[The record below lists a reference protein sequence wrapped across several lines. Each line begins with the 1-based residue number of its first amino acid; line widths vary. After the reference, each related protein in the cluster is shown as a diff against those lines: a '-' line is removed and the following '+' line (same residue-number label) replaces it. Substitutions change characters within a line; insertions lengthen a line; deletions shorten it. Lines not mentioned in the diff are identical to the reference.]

1 MFMKKIFLLIVLV
14 SAGLF
19 SNYANAQVNVNL
31 GLQPAWGPV
40 GYNHVDYY
48 YLPDVDAYYYVPNK
62 KFIYLNNGNWIHSNA
77 LPVRYSNYN
86 LYNGYKVVLNEPT
99 PYLRYA
105 NHKIVYA
112 KYKGNNGKQVAIKNA
127 KGPKSNVIKK
137 SSPVKGSPVKSNAK
151 AKGKNNH

>member
-1 MFMKKIFLLIVLV
+1 MKKILLLIVLV

-105 NHKIVYA
+105 KHKVAYA

-151 AKGKNNH
+151 AKGKSKH